1 MTFLILVKVV
11 LFMLGLVLSGMTLDS
26 IITDVI
32 KSCQFQ
38 DSFFYFP
45 VSRFLFAVTAWVIFY
60 ALNIITF

>member
-1 MTFLILVKVV
+1 MILILAKIFT
-11 LFMLGLVLSGMTLDS
+11 LMLGLVLSGMTLDEL
-26 IITDVI
+26 ITNVI

-45 VSRFLFAVTAWVIFY
+45 VGRFLFAVSAWVAFY